1 MVAPFWTDVDTTRNT
16 GRVFYREV
24 TSTTDPGLMQRVNVI
39 IHNAF
44 PAVRKLSATWA
55 FVATWNNVTYFG
67 GDRYTPTNTFQAV
80 LATNGRHSFAI
91 FNYAQITWTT
101 GTASGGD
108 RSTGLGGT
116 PAQAGFDSGDGEN
129 YFAMKESRTDAI
141 VNISST
147 SSVQTPG
154 RWVFQI
160 DKTKVE
166 KGGCNTEGTLVISPV
181 RGNILGGEEILLSGP
196 CMDPEVHDIKCKF
209 GDVTVEGK
217 HHKDMT
223 AKCITPPLFVMGRAD
238 VQLSINGGTDFT
250 HRGFFI
256 PEYNEAFSKVTRT
269 DHTKWRE
276 SGPYYIEWTPE
287 QVLDGAQN
295 AETVDIDLLAFGEP
309 KDGAMEKNWYTL
321 AKKVPNNGKFDLGTV
336 AVKFRKTEFIGAVRI
351 TRSLPYSNTVSYPN
365 PCQGFEKEHKSICRR
380 PAIWTDIHVLQ
391 WHAYNHLATVLQEGK
406 IPSGFLKETFYQIQ
420 QLNLFGGTWED
431 TKRNIHEQSRA
442 INSIW
447 CRNWYQNDKFKY
459 EILPQDLPPC
469 PVTLQQALR
478 DRGRFHADP
487 TCHRGDNNGCNLHP
501 GAFHCVRSNECSG
514 SGAGQQ
520 CCYDQQG
527 NLLNVADNHGGG
539 TMDISY
545 YKGCRNP
552 AVVPYISHFYT
563 DLRPHAWCCHSSG
576 DKALCSETY
585 MERRPSHDGRG
596 YQPPRPAT
604 GFGDPHV
611 VTLDGLSYTFNGIG
625 EYSLVESTNQT
636 FTCQGRTK
644 QVDGQNGEQGLA
656 SVWTALAMRGHNT
669 SRVQVSYSKLWGM
682 EVFVDNDMID
692 FDEVGN
698 IVPGIEGIEIEK
710 VANESKAYISFE
722 DEQVFVDVQIANGVL
737 NFLLYLPNYL
747 KGNVKGLLGVWNE
760 DPVDDL
766 LPRDGHVLSP
776 NASLEDIHYKF
787 GETWRISETSSLF
800 TYGIGENYAS
810 HQNESFEPMFEPPK
824 LENETLQTQME
835 AVCGESLECMFDFTI
850 TGGNAEMAA
859 ASKMVMVE
867 YSEAVSET
875 KPVITCGFLATST
888 IVTKDNLSTLAGT
901 IVTLTCPEGYALI
914 GQSTVKCK
922 DDGTWDSYGDAK
934 CRKASELSMLTT
946 IAIAVGAALGAIL
959 LVIFT
964 VGIVCKV
971 RKNKNSNNREPR
983 SSLGHVNQIY
993 ETTEDYWK

>member
-1 MVAPFWTDVDTTRNT
+1 MADPVAWLRVILCFVGVVLTQLADGQPQVSNDLLFPYGNASGDSMAPVNDDGSSEEIQLQIIFPYFDLPHSSLYVNTNGAISFLQPIRQFTPAPFPLHNSWRMVAPFWTDVDTRRNS

-24 TSTTDPGLMQRVNVI
+24 TSATDPGLMQRVDVI
-39 IHNAF
+39 IHIAF
-44 PAVRKLSATWA
+44 PGFRNLTATWA

-67 GDRYTPTNTFQAV
+67 GNQYTPTNTFQAV

-91 FNYAQITWTT
+91 FNYAKITWTT

-108 RSTGLGGT
+108 SRTGLGGI
-116 PAQAGFDSGDGEN
+116 PAQVGFDSGDGEHYHAVN
-129 YFAMKESRTDAI
+129 ESRTGAI
-141 VNISST
+141 VNISRT
-147 SSVQTPG
+147 SNVQTPG

-160 DKTKVE
+160 DKAEVKE
-166 KGGCNTEGTLVISPV
+166 GGCNTVGTLMISPV

-196 CMDPEVHDIKCKF
+196 CIDCEVHDIICKF

-217 HHKDMT
+217 YHNDRT

-238 VQLSINGGTDFT
+238 VQLSINGGTNFT
-250 HRGFFI
+250 HKGFFV
-256 PEYNEAFSKVTRT
+256 PEYNEAFSKVTRF
-269 DHTKWRE
+269 DDTKWRE
-276 SGPYYIEWTPE
+276 SGPYYIEWTPK
-287 QVLDGAQN
+287 QVVDGEPE
-295 AETVDIDLLAFGEP
+295 AENVDIDLLTFEEP
-309 KDGAMEKNWYTL
+309 KDGAVENNWYTL
-321 AKKVPNNGKFDLGTV
+321 AKKVPNNGRFDLGAV
-336 AVKFRKTEFIGAVRI
+336 AVKFNKTEFIGAVRI
-351 TRSLPYSNTVSYPN
+351 RGSLPYSNFSYPN
-365 PCQGFEKEHKSICRR
+365 PCPGFEREH
-380 PAIWTDIHVLQ
+380 
-391 WHAYNHLATVLQEGK
+391 N
-406 IPSGFLKETFYQIQ
+406 
-420 QLNLFGGTWED
+420 
-431 TKRNIHEQSRA
+431 
-442 INSIW
+442 
-447 CRNWYQNDKFKY
+447 
-459 EILPQDLPPC
+459 
-469 PVTLQQALR
+469 
-478 DRGRFHADP
+478 
-487 TCHRGDNNGCNLHP
+487 
-501 GAFHCVRSNECSG
+501 G

-539 TMDISY
+539 TMDISH

-552 AVVPYISHFYT
+552 PVVPYISHFYT

-576 DKALCSETY
+576 NMSLCSETY

-604 GFGDPHV
+604 GVGDPHV
-611 VTLDGLSYTFNGIG
+611 VTLDGLRYTFNGIG

-636 FTCQGRTK
+636 FTCQGRSK
-644 QVDGQNGEQGLA
+644 QVDGQHGEKGLA
-656 SVWTALAMRGHNT
+656 SVWTALAMRGRNT

-682 EVFVDNDMID
+682 EVFVDDDMID

-722 DEQVFVDVQIANGVL
+722 HEQVYVDVQIANGVL

-747 KGNVKGLLGVWNE
+747 KGT
-760 DPVDDL
+760 
-766 LPRDGHVLSP
+766 
-776 NASLEDIHYKF
+776 LER
-787 GETWRISETSSLF
+787 ERAPWRRISQTSSLF
-800 TYGIGENYAS
+800 TYGIGESYAS
-810 HQNESFEPMFEPPK
+810 LQNESFEPMFKRPK

-859 ASKMVMVE
+859 ATKMVMVE

-888 IVTKDNLSTLAGT
+888 NVKKDNVSTLAGTIVTLTCPEGYALIGQSTVKCQDDGTWDSYGDAKCRKVITCGFLVTSANVTKDNLSTLAGT

-914 GQSTVKCK
+914 GQSTVKCQ

-934 CRKASELSMLTT
+934 CSKASEPSMLTT

-959 LVIFT
+959 LAIVT
-964 VGIVCKV
+964 AGIVCKV
-971 RKNKNSNNREPR
+971 LKNKKSNKLKLR
-983 SSLGHVNQIY
+983 SSLCHVNQTY
-993 ETTEDYWK
+993 KPTED